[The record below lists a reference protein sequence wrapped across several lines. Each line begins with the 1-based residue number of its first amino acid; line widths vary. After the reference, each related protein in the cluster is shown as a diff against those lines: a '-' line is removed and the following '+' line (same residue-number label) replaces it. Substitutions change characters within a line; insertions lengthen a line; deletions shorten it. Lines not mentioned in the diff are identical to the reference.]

1 MSSPRADGNSI
12 GFVRALLAGLVVY
25 SHAYYLGDFG
35 AEPLLG
41 LTGGTLVAGTLA
53 VQAFFVLS
61 GRLIAESW
69 LRRPRLGVFLAHRA
83 LRLLPALWVCLAIV
97 AFGFTPLLH
106 LARPAEGASWPALL
120 PEAFSYVVDNLFLP
134 RSQVAVGPY
143 PGDDWNGS
151 LWTLFYEGAA
161 YLMVAA
167 LGLLSLL
174 DKRRAAGV
182 ALLLAL
188 LGLNLVWHLVP
199 GLLPA
204 PLPRLFDTP
213 GKQLTLYF
221 FAGMLWALV
230 PALDRFTARRGVGAG
245 ALALLVVAMLLGW
258 HEVAGFPL
266 LPPALFWLCAALP
279 LRGFEKAVGGD
290 YSYGLYLYGYPVH
303 QALAWFGAPAWG
315 FWPWFLAGLASAAAL
330 AVLSWHLVEKNALA
344 LRRHLPRSPATAP

>member
-1 MSSPRADGNSI
+1 MSSPRADENSI
-12 GFVRALLAGLVVY
+12 GFVRAFLAGLVVY

-41 LTGGTLVAGTLA
+41 LTGGTVIAGTLA

-69 LRRPRLGVFLAHRA
+69 MRRPRLGVFLAHRA
-83 LRLLPALWVCLAIV
+83 LRLLPALWACLAVV
-97 AFGFTPLLH
+97 AFGLTALLH
-106 LARPAEGASWPALL
+106 LTRPAAGASWAQLL
-120 PEAFSYVVDNLFLP
+120 PEACSYVFRNLFLP
-134 RSQVAVGPY
+134 RTQIEVGPY

-161 YLMVAA
+161 YLMVAG
-167 LGLLSLL
+167 LGLCSLL
-174 DKRRAAGV
+174 GKRRALGAT
-182 ALLLAL
+182 LLLAF
-188 LGLNLVWHLVP
+188 LGLNLVWHLAP

-221 FAGMLWALV
+221 FAGMLWAML
-230 PALDRFTARRGVGAG
+230 PALDRWTARRGVGPG
-245 ALALLVVAMLLGW
+245 SLALLTLAMLLGW
-258 HEVAGFPL
+258 HDWAGFLL

-290 YSYGLYLYGYPVH
+290 YSYGLYLYGYPV
-303 QALAWFGAPAWG
+303 QQTLAWFGAPAWG
-315 FWPWFLAGLASAAAL
+315 FWPWFFAGLAGSAAL

-344 LRRHLPRSPATAP
+344 LRRRLPTSPPSAP